1 MACMRSFST
10 KAAAWLWNV
19 TASITQGTLFWHF
32 SFNQKLDQRVFCFF
46 FSTLLQY
53 MSPSI
58 SNIPGDPLVG
68 INKVHCFP
76 FSVWTF
82 LAAHKSLC
90 HSDFVLRLL
99 WVVMCHEMTM
109 LELERNW
116 KSCEGQQ
123 FFSLLHPQ
131 AKLFKISP
139 AWSHFKVSHYFRK
152 TPLPSMM
159 IQRRDCSRLTANH
172 HLAQSIN
179 LVRGL
184 VLFCQ
189 IIPKNNK
196 VNKVCVVFFV
206 PFFISLLQT
215 AATACWFLFRLW
227 KRSETLVDVN

>member
-1 MACMRSFST
+1 MRSFST
-10 KAAAWLWNV
+10 KAAWLWNV

-32 SFNQKLDQRVFCFF
+32 SFNQKLDQRGFFVFF
-46 FSTLLQY
+46 FYPLTIYELIY
-53 MSPSI
+53 FKTF
-58 SNIPGDPLVG
+58 PGDPLVG
-68 INKVHCFP
+68 INKVHCFH
-76 FSVWTF
+76 FSAWTF

-90 HSDFVLRLL
+90 HSDSVLRRL
-99 WVVMCHEMTM
+99 WVVMCHEMAT
-109 LELERNW
+109 LEVERNW
-116 KSCEGQQ
+116 KSGEGQR

-152 TPLPSMM
+152 TPLPSTM
-159 IQRRDCSRLTANH
+159 IQRSDCSRFTANH

-206 PFFISLLQT
+206 PFFITLLQT